1 MSPTEAATHF
11 VRAAEDPS
19 VTDDHLQSLA
29 REFFESLNGTS
40 IEQAAGAMGIVAA
53 AIGLPE
59 PRRATL
65 AAMICG
71 SMVEHGADPA
81 PMTEPLVERLGMAAA
96 GARRLHVACRERVP
110 PDAEDD
116 R

>member
-1 MSPTEAATHF
+1 
-11 VRAAEDPS
+11 
-19 VTDDHLQSLA
+19 
-29 REFFESLNGTS
+29 
-40 IEQAAGAMGIVAA
+40 MGIVAG
-53 AIGLPE
+53 AIGLPD

-65 AAMICG
+65 AAMVCG

-81 PMTEPLVERLGMAAA
+81 PMAEPLVERLGMAAA

-116 R
+116 RDELMEVARRHLGQSMPREAEP